1 MPIQKRPESD
11 KIREAVLRLIDEN
24 VSVGYPWQNADKD
37 DARVD
42 GIEEAAQAV
51 TEFILAEYADGPGV
65 ERDATPFEDG
75 SEYSRIVAQQARE
88 RTSNAQ
94 EETGQT
100 PAPEWAYRPN
110 DPEAP

>member
-1 MPIQKRPESD
+1 MPNQDPSAPFR
-11 KIREAVLRLIDEN
+11 IRQAVLRLIEAN

-37 DARVD
+37 DALVD

-51 TEFILAEYADGPGV
+51 TDFILAEYADGPGV
-65 ERDATPFEDG
+65 DTEEEPEEGYIARQLRE
-75 SEYSRIVAQQARE
+75 ARE
-88 RTSNAQ
+88 RTAIAQ

-100 PAPEWAYRPN
+100 PAPEWAYSPN